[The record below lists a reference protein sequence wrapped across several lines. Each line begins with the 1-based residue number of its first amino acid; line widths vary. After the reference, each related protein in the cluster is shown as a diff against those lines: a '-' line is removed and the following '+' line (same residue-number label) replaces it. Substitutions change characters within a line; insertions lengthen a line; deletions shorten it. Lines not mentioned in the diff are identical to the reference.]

1 MYRWLVL
8 GLGCALLGGCTPAAQ
23 QPTRDIT
30 VFAAASLRDAF
41 SELGAAFEQAHPGTH
56 VSFNFG
62 ASSQLR
68 AQLEQGA
75 RADVFASA
83 DLDQMAAPE
92 RAGLLVGPSRVFATN
107 RLVIVTPRDNPGGI
121 HALEDLGRPG
131 VKLVTSQPGVPIGQY
146 SQAVLQKAAANPR
159 FGADFPARV
168 ERNVVSR
175 VDDVR
180 AILAT
185 VQLGEAD
192 AGLVYVSD
200 VTPKQRDQLRLIPIP
215 DELNILASYPIA
227 VTHGPNPDGGQAF
240 VDFVLSPTGQAT
252 LARWHFSTSA

>member
-92 RAGLLVGPSRVFATN
+92 RAGLLVGPSRVF
-107 RLVIVTPRDNPGGI
+107 
-121 HALEDLGRPG
+121 
-131 VKLVTSQPGVPIGQY
+131 
-146 SQAVLQKAAANPR
+146 
-159 FGADFPARV
+159 
-168 ERNVVSR
+168 
-175 VDDVR
+175 
-180 AILAT
+180 
-185 VQLGEAD
+185 
-192 AGLVYVSD
+192 
-200 VTPKQRDQLRLIPIP
+200 
-215 DELNILASYPIA
+215 
-227 VTHGPNPDGGQAF
+227 
-240 VDFVLSPTGQAT
+240 
-252 LARWHFSTSA
+252 